1 MEVARLETLYTATVS
16 DLERKSTTAQ
26 SALQKVQKQATETEK
41 TVNASFKGSQASFQ
55 AFSQTIGAISPKVGS
70 VTDSLA
76 GLGARASTVTE
87 GMSALVASMGPV
99 GIAAAGI
106 AIQIAAVAVGV
117 TAFVVA
123 GQTAIS
129 TLFGL
134 AQSAAKFRGEMFDM
148 SQQTGVAVETL
159 SGLEVLA
166 RTTGGNMGTLSA
178 SLGIFQRNLDEAQD
192 SGSKAART
200 FKLLG
205 VETFNTEDALRQTL
219 DALSEMPKGFRQ
231 TTDSLELF
239 GRGGKSLLAILK
251 ESHGDLD
258 KAIAKFR
265 EMGIII
271 SKEDAVA
278 ADKFNDE
285 LELLHL
291 RFRALLGKEAIPGAT
306 KALEQLG
313 QTFDRNKGLVNA
325 FGEAVALAGL
335 ALQGLAL
342 HLDTGARIAAAAIAP
357 FSALAGVLERIARAT
372 GLIQPVNFSAAT
384 GGVGGIAPPQVG
396 AGATV
401 SGGIFRARGIGGGGG
416 GGGGSKTDAGVS
428 LLKQLQQEFF
438 NLTEHTRLEEIQER
452 LLEKQFAK
460 TSDQIKK
467 RIMVT
472 AIEIDITK
480 KVLSLTRERYA
491 TEESLMMLR
500 EREFIQSL
508 TRVRQLSQIERER
521 FATREGQNRPTWMDL
536 GGGSTFGGEP
546 GTTGRSRIA
555 TAEEQALRDREE
567 MRVRQMREVAEDI
580 GFIFSDV
587 FDSIGRGWEDLW
599 RNMLSTARNIAN
611 RIVSDIFTGL
621 FEGLFNIPSGQ
632 RSGGIAGF
640 VSGKIQGRAEG
651 GPVSA
656 GSLYQI
662 HDREFF
668 MPNVGGKI
676 LNLDQMQGF
685 INNNTQQTPQ
695 TREMMRL
702 FIVDDLR
709 KARELGG
716 RDIVRASRQM
726 RKVGKLVPAF

>member
-1 MEVARLETLYTATVS
+1 MEVARLESLYTANVS

-55 AFSQTIGAISPKVGS
+55 AFSQTIGAVSPKLGA

-106 AIQIAAVAVGV
+106 AIQLAAVAVGV
-117 TAFVVA
+117 TTFVVA

-134 AQSAAKFRGEMFDM
+134 AQSAAKFRGELFDM
-148 SQQTGVAVETL
+148 SQQTDVAVETL
-159 SGLEVLA
+159 SGLEVLF
-166 RTTGGNMGTLSA
+166 RTTGGNLGTMSA

-192 SGSKAART
+192 SGSKAALA
-200 FKLLG
+200 FKQLG

-219 DALSEMPKGFRQ
+219 VALSEMPEGFRR
-231 TTDSLELF
+231 TATSLELF
-239 GRGGKSLLAILK
+239 GRGGKSFLAVLK
-251 ESHGDLD
+251 EMHGGDLD
-258 KAIAKFR
+258 KAIAKLR
-265 EMGIII
+265 EMGIVI

-313 QTFDRNKGLVNA
+313 QTLDRNKGLVNA
-325 FGEAVALAGL
+325 FGDAVALAGL

-357 FSALAGVLERIARAT
+357 FTALAGVLERIARAT

-384 GGVGGIAPPQVG
+384 GGVGGIEPSQVG
-396 AGATV
+396 ADVTV
-401 SGGIFRARGIGGGGG
+401 GGGIFRARGSGGGG
-416 GGGGSKTDAGVS
+416 GGGGSKTDSGVS

-472 AIEIDITK
+472 AIEIDITR
-480 KVLSLTRERYA
+480 KVLGLTRERYA

-546 GTTGRSRIA
+546 GTTTRSRIA
-555 TAEEQALRDREE
+555 TAQEQVLRDREE

-580 GFIFSDV
+580 GFIFADL
-587 FDSIGRGWEDLW
+587 FDSIGRGWDGLW
-599 RNMLSTARNIAN
+599 QNMLNIARNIAN
-611 RIVSDIFTGL
+611 RITSDIFTGL
-621 FEGLFNIPSGQ
+621 FEGLFNVPMGQ
-632 RSGGIAGF
+632 RSGGI
-640 VSGKIQGRAEG
+640 SGLISGRIQGRAEG

-656 GSLYQI
+656 GSVYQI

-668 MPNVGGKI
+668 RPNIGGKI
-676 LNLDQMQGF
+676 LNLDQMQNL
-685 INNNTQQTPQ
+685 INNDTRQSPQ

-702 FIVDDLR
+702 FIVDDMR